1 MDTSINVFPQKNF
14 PSIVNHP
21 ISASLL
27 VVKGENVYRLLQE
40 RIMKWAF
47 TRERGVKNIPEEAWK
62 GETFEI
68 DTDYSEFAGA
78 IKIDEPK
85 YWAFRLR
92 EQLKDSQNRVWITDI
107 GIAEKQPKEVL
118 FGFRLSATQKGDG
131 GFIPRTVPSLV
142 RSVCYKMDTFLDGGK
157 TSPDPLKVCTKEDV
171 IDLVDFL
178 TDESR
183 RCPVV
188 VFSLPYGEDD
198 ISKAPIDI
206 KKFIRRT
213 VGCVHS
219 VVITSTAS
227 YYLTDEVTKYFSTF
241 NGAVRTYNPK
251 FHPDYSSPFEHPITT
266 LTSIQNW
273 SAPTEGGDY
282 MDFLINR
289 VLKPTRSGEE
299 LERDIPSYQTVKQF
313 SFAKLR
319 SEKNNDDTD
328 ALLKYADN
336 EIKTAE
342 QRIAEY
348 QELLVT
354 AETQRDQLEQDCNR
368 WKAQYFSL
376 QDYVNKLIRQNTET
390 KVNIPTD
397 LKNFEDW
404 VENNLQGQVVVHN
417 RAIKAVKDTDFE
429 NKPLIYEALLLLRDY
444 YVPMKHGEIPQK
456 KYLDRCAELGLDDQ
470 QCFSQLNK
478 AKQFGHEYFVQYDGR
493 SCELNRHLKG
503 SSSRKRQLSF
513 RLYYFWDSPTNQVV
527 VGYMPGHLKN
537 DKS

>member
-1 MDTSINVFPQKNF
+1 M
-14 PSIVNHP
+14 
-21 ISASLL
+21 
-27 VVKGENVYRLLQE
+27 
-40 RIMKWAF
+40 
-47 TRERGVKNIPEEAWK
+47 
-62 GETFEI
+62 
-68 DTDYSEFAGA
+68 
-78 IKIDEPK
+78 
-85 YWAFRLR
+85 
-92 EQLKDSQNRVWITDI
+92 
-107 GIAEKQPKEVL
+107 
-118 FGFRLSATQKGDG
+118 
-131 GFIPRTVPSLV
+131 
-142 RSVCYKMDTFLDGGK
+142 
-157 TSPDPLKVCTKEDV
+157 
-171 IDLVDFL
+171 DFL

-198 ISKAPIDI
+198 ISKTPIDI

-289 VLKPTRSGEE
+289 VLKPMRSGEE

-336 EIKTAE
+336 EIKIAE

-376 QDYVNKLIRQNTET
+376 HDYVNKLIRQNTET
-390 KVNIPTD
+390 KINIPTD

-429 NKPLIYEALLLLRDY
+429 NKQLIYEALLLLRDY

-456 KYLDRCAELGLDDQ
+456 NTLIDVRNWDWTINNVLVNPIRQNNLAT
-470 QCFSQLNK
+470 NI
-478 AKQFGHEYFVQYDGR
+478 FVQYDGR
-493 SCELNRHLKG
+493 NCELNRHLKG